1 MPFRHK
7 FLTLWVGGGF
17 LSFQTKL
24 NNEVIVIRLGGEK
37 NICIEGLFCS
47 FFFKIIKRR
56 ILVLF

>member
-1 MPFRHK
+1 
-7 FLTLWVGGGF
+7 VGGGF

-24 NNEVIVIRLGGEK
+24 NNEVIVMRLGGEK

-47 FFFKIIKRR
+47 FKKKKKYKILTFERR